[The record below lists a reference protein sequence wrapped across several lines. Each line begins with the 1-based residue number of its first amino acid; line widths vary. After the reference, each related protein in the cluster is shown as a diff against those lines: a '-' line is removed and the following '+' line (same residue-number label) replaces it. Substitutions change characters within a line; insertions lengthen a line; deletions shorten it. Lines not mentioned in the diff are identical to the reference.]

1 MNRSSGLL
9 MHISSLPSPYGIG
22 TMGQEAYTFVDFL
35 AATGTKIWQVLPI
48 GPTSYGDSP
57 YQSFSTFAG
66 NPYFIDLDMLK
77 KDGILSEAD
86 FSHLDP
92 DKDRMYIN
100 YKSLYDTRHAVLRV
114 AFKRAYA
121 GLKSS
126 VDDFVSQTPWLFD
139 YAFFSALKDRF
150 GGKAWSEWPDDDIR
164 YRKPNA
170 MARYTAELSEDI
182 AFHSFVQYLFFR
194 QWFALKEYANK
205 KGIVIFGDMP
215 IYVAMDSADTWAE
228 PHLFELNEQRR
239 PRCVAGVPPDY
250 FTQDGQ
256 LWGNPIYNWRM
267 HKKTGYEWWIRRM
280 RAMFDYYDIMRIDH
294 FIGFARYYE
303 IPADAP
309 TARYGKWRNGPG
321 RSFFEAL
328 SREIPSLSIVAE
340 DLGAVTSKVK
350 RLLKACGYPGMK
362 VLLFA
367 FDSDM
372 KNMHLPHNVP
382 RNTVLYTGTHDND
395 TVKGWWSKT
404 DETKRRFAA
413 DYLKIG
419 DGADIC
425 GALIEA
431 AFASAADTAM
441 IPMQD
446 YLRLGNDA
454 RMNTPGTVGLNWKW
468 RMLPGQLT
476 ETLKDEILCLNKKHG
491 R

>member
-1 MNRSSGLL
+1 MQRSGIL

-22 TMGQEAYTFVDFL
+22 TLGQEAYKFVDFM

-77 KDGILSEAD
+77 NDGILSQAD
-86 FSHLDP
+86 YGHLDP
-92 DKDRMYIN
+92 DKDRQYID
-100 YKSLYDTRHAVLRV
+100 YEYLYYTRHAVLRA
-114 AFKRAYA
+114 AFKRSYA
-121 GLKSS
+121 GLKNN
-126 VDDFVSQTPWLFD
+126 VDDFVNKTPWLFD

-150 GGKAWSEWPDDDIR
+150 GGKAWSEWPNDAIR
-164 YRKPNA
+164 YRQPDA
-170 MARYTAELSEDI
+170 MGRYAAELSEEI
-182 AFHSFVQYLFFR
+182 AFHSFVQYLFFK
-194 QWFALKEYANK
+194 QWYALKEYANK
-205 KGIVIFGDMP
+205 NGIEIFGDMP

-228 PHLFELNEQRR
+228 PHLFVLNEQRR
-239 PRCVAGVPPDY
+239 PMCVAGVPPDY

-256 LWGNPIYNWRM
+256 LWGNPIYDWQM

-294 FIGFARYYE
+294 FIGFANYYT

-321 RSFFEAL
+321 RGFFEVL
-328 SREIPSLSIVAE
+328 CREIPSMSIVAE
-340 DLGAVTSKVK
+340 DLGVVTPKVK
-350 RLLKACGYPGMK
+350 RLLRACGYPGMK

-372 KNMHLPHNVP
+372 KNMHLPHNLTH
-382 RNTVLYTGTHDND
+382 NTVLYTGTHDND
-395 TVKGWWSKT
+395 TAMGWWSKAT
-404 DETKRRFAA
+404 ESQRRLAV

-419 DGADIC
+419 DGQDIC

-431 AFASAADTAM
+431 SFGSVADTA
-441 IPMQD
+441 IVPMQD
-446 YLRLGNDA
+446 FLRLGSDA

-468 RMLPGQLT
+468 RMLPEQLT
-476 ETLKDEILCLNKKHG
+476 EALKDEILCLNKKYG